1 MMANWK
7 WDRSYDEDEN
17 FDWLMVRGG
26 PIVKYFSLEVLE
38 KDINELEKMWYQ
50 IIDLST
56 FNWSR
61 DNAHKKIKE
70 GFDFPD
76 YYGENLAAFK
86 DCLGDKFNKKYRGIV
101 IVLRHFDSFYSKE
114 KDFSQGLLDAI
125 FRESWEWLLA
135 GKKIITMV
143 QCDDPDFEI
152 HKVGGF
158 EPSWNGW
165 EWLNSSREK

>member
-7 WDRSYDEDEN
+7 WDRSYDEDESL
-17 FDWLMVRGG
+17 DWSIIRDG
-26 PIVKYFSLEVLE
+26 PIVKYFSSEIME
-38 KDINELEKMWYQ
+38 KHINELDKMRYQ
-50 IIDLST
+50 VIDVST
-56 FNWSR
+56 SSWTMENV
-61 DNAHKKIKE
+61 HKKMGKA
-70 GFDFPD
+70 FKFPE
-76 YYGENLAAFK
+76 YYGENLAAFA
-86 DCLGDKFNKKYRGIV
+86 DCLDDMFDKKYNGLV
-101 IVLRHFDSFYSKE
+101 IVLRHFDGFYSKE
-114 KDFSQGLLDAI
+114 EDFSQGLLDAI
-125 FRESWEWLLA
+125 FRVSWAWLLA